1 MEKAKLKCLKWV
13 HVHLLSQCAGGH
25 SESGSHMQVC
35 LGDAFSWPRDMA
47 PSDQAP
53 ADQSW
58 PFPLCRLWEPKQKAS
73 FLVVLAGLPP
83 GHLPLTRTGA
93 SADVASDCI
102 PWTFFELISKIILY
116 CRQVG
121 FVFIQVGNIKF
132 LAKMPSVRK

>member
-25 SESGSHMQVC
+25 SEIGSHMQVC

-47 PSDQAP
+47 PSDQASV
-53 ADQSW
+53 DQSR
-58 PFPLCRLWEPKQKAS
+58 PLPLCPPWVPKQKAS

-83 GHLPLTRTGA
+83 AHLPLTRTGA

-102 PWTFFELISKIILY
+102 PWNFFELISKIILY

-132 LAKMPSVRK
+132 LAKMHSVRK